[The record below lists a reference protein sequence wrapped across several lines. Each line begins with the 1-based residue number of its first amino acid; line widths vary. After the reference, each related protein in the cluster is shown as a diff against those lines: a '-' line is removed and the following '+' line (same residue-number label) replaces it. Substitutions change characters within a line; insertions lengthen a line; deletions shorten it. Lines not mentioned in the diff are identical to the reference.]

1 MTLREVKS
9 LCGKLID
16 IRCLYPDFKFYL
28 SNLIMNSSSSGND
41 MNRQISLSEW
51 SRQDL
56 NWWLTTLPIVVGGTI
71 PMLDLSPNP
80 NAIKIY
86 TDAAGGSTYTKD
98 NGIGSCIFQGIWARL
113 THGNKTNSGVLA
125 GDGKSLAHKLSI
137 GISGTAPRYNQCSRP
152 CQK

>member
-1 MTLREVKS
+1 M
-9 LCGKLID
+9 D
-16 IRCLYPDFKFYL
+16 
-28 SNLIMNSSSSGND
+28 SSSSGND

-86 TDAAGGSTYTKD
+86 TDAAGGSTYAK
-98 NGIGSCIFQGIWARL
+98 
-113 THGNKTNSGVLA
+113 GNRNWIMYFLR
-125 GDGKSLAHKLSI
+125 DLGKI
-137 GISGTAPRYNQCSRP
+137 IP
-152 CQK
+152 